1 MTRKASRKKRQ
12 QKAARSGGC
21 RAPRYAT
28 SWIAMGALVA
38 STTFGARHTHAREL
52 DALLRASDE
61 RRATNVAR
69 RVQPNASAS
78 DDGRLQPSRHMDG
91 ATRDEPVRRFDIAAD
106 ALDVVL
112 AAFTKATGISVQL
125 PAVAGVGS
133 IYSPGVSGT
142 FTIPQALDA
151 ILAGTSLSVRTID
164 ADRAT
169 IEFRAASTS
178 VDVTARA
185 PVNIS
190 PKYTA
195 PLVDTP
201 QSIDV
206 IPSRVLTEQGV
217 TTLRDAVRNVAGISL
232 AAGEGGSQGD
242 NLTIRGFT
250 ARSDIFIDGMR
261 DFGSYYR
268 DPFNQ
273 EEIQVLKGPSSVT
286 FGRGSTGGVLNQAS
300 KTPHLTP
307 TASGTLNL
315 GTDLTRRVTL
325 DVDRPLPALGEGAAF
340 RLNVMAH
347 DAHIAGRD
355 LTENRR
361 FGLAPSLALGLGT
374 PTRITI
380 SYFHQSAN
388 DTPDYGIP
396 WLFADPAPVD
406 RANYYGFEADNFLR
420 THADIANATIAHDVS
435 PALSVS
441 SRTRYAR
448 YRRDA
453 RITEPKVA
461 GTVTRATP
469 LEAIG
474 VTRNQIA
481 VTSVESLLQEQLD
494 ATVRFRSGP
503 VRHTLAA
510 GLETGRETS
519 DPTRPAFTGVPGT
532 SLLQPNEH
540 EPFSGTSTIAS
551 RVQTTALSAGV
562 YVLETASLGSRIDLI
577 GGVRWDRFDA
587 SYAQSVQPP
596 TSFRRV
602 DTMPSWRGA
611 VVYKPRDSASVYF
624 DYGTSF
630 NPSAEMLA
638 LSAGTV
644 NTPPESNATYE
655 VGSKWDLGNRLS
667 VRGALFRTNKN
678 NAREPDPNNPL
689 QSVLSGE
696 QRVDGVEVEANG
708 RLTARWQLLS
718 SYAFM
723 DASVITSSAYPAS
736 VGAQLAN
743 VPRHS
748 FNAWSTI
755 DLPWQLQIGGGAHFV
770 GRRTASST
778 APLDPVTGLVKA
790 LPGYWTTSAM
800 VKRALNPR
808 LALQINVD
816 NLGDVYYFDQLHPG
830 HIVPGPGRSAL
841 LGLTFTF

>member
-1 MTRKASRKKRQ
+1 MTRNAAGKTRKRDTARSRGGHASR
-12 QKAARSGGC
+12 
-21 RAPRYAT
+21 RAS
-28 SWIAMGALVA
+28 SWVAMGALVA
-38 STTFGARHTHAREL
+38 STTFGARHAHAREL
-52 DALLRASDE
+52 DAVLRASDE
-61 RRATNVAR
+61 RRAQLLATAPR
-69 RVQPNASAS
+69 AHSREQAAAS
-78 DDGRLQPSRHMDG
+78 
-91 ATRDEPVRRFDIAAD
+91 TRDEPVRRFDID
-106 ALDVVL
+106 GGPLDVVL
-112 AAFTKATGISVQL
+112 RAFTQATGVAVPL
-125 PAVAGVGS
+125 PAVPGAGS
-133 IYSPGVSGT
+133 ISSPGVSGT
-142 FTIPQALDA
+142 FTIEQALNA
-151 ILAGTSLSVRTID
+151 ILSGTSLSIRTIA

-185 PVNIS
+185 PVSIS

-206 IPSRVLTEQGV
+206 IPSRILAEQGV

-286 FGRGSTGGVLNQAS
+286 FGRGSTGGVVNQAS
-300 KTPHLTP
+300 KTPHLTS
-307 TASGTLNL
+307 AAAGTLTL
-315 GTDLTRRVTL
+315 GTDLTRRVTA
-325 DVDRPLPALGEGAAF
+325 DIDRPLPGLGDGAAF

-347 DAHIAGRD
+347 DAHVAGRD
-355 LTENRR
+355 VAENRR

-374 PTRITI
+374 ATRSTI

-396 WLFADPAPVD
+396 WLFAGPAPVD
-406 RANYYGFEADNFLR
+406 RAAYYGFEAANVLR
-420 THADIANATIAHDVS
+420 TNVDIANVKVEHDVS
-435 PALSVS
+435 DALSVANQ
-441 SRTRYAR
+441 TRYAS
-448 YRRDA
+448 YTRDA
-453 RITEPKVA
+453 QITEAKIAA
-461 GTVTRATP
+461 GVTPATP
-469 LEAIG
+469 LDAIA

-481 VTSVESLLQEQLD
+481 VNSGESLLQEQFD
-494 ATVRFRSGP
+494 ATLRLRSGP
-503 VRHTLAA
+503 VRHTIVA
-510 GLETGRETS
+510 GVEAGRETS
-519 DPTRPAFTGVPGT
+519 DPTRLAFTGVPDT

-540 EPFSGTSTIAS
+540 EAFAGASTITS
-551 RVQTTALSAGV
+551 RVQTSALSAGA
-562 YVLETASLGSRIDLI
+562 YVLDTASLGSRVDLI

-587 SYAQSVQPP
+587 SYAQSVEPA
-596 TSFRRV
+596 SRFHRV
-602 DTMPSWRGA
+602 DAMLSWRGA
-611 VVYKPRDSASVYF
+611 VVYKPLPSASVYF

-630 NPSAEMLA
+630 NPSAEALA
-638 LSAGTV
+638 LSASTA

-655 VGSKWDLGNRLS
+655 IGSKWDLANRLS
-667 VRGALFRTNKN
+667 LRAAIFRTDKN

-689 QSVLSGE
+689 QNVLSGE
-696 QRVDGVEVEANG
+696 QRVNGVEFEASG
-708 RLTARWQLLS
+708 RLTDRWHVLS

-723 DASVITSSAYPAS
+723 DASVIKSAAYPAA

-755 DLPWQLQIGGGAHFV
+755 DLPWRLQIGGGARFV

-778 APLDPVTGLVKA
+778 APLDPATGLVKA
-790 LPGYWTTSAM
+790 LPGYWTISAM
-800 VKRALNPR
+800 ATRALTPR
-808 LALQINVD
+808 VGLQLNVE
-816 NLGDVYYFDQLHPG
+816 NLGDTYYFDQLHPG
-830 HIVPGPGRSAL
+830 HIVPGPGGSAL
-841 LGLTFTF
+841 LGLTFKF